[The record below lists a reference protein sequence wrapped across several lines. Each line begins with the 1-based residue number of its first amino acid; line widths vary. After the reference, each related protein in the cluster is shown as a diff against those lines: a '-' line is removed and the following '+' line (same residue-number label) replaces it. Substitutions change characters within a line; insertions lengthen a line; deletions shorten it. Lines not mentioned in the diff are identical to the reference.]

1 MVRKVLNG
9 PIPTEVDAAIEQ
21 EYIVKGSNVLT
32 LTEVWELGTVLW
44 VVRPLPV
51 SVMLIV

>member
-1 MVRKVLNG
+1 MRKVLNG
-9 PIPTEVDAAIEQ
+9 PVPTEVDAAIEQ

-32 LTEVWELGTVLW
+32 LTEVCELGTVLW
-44 VVRPLPV
+44 MICPLPV